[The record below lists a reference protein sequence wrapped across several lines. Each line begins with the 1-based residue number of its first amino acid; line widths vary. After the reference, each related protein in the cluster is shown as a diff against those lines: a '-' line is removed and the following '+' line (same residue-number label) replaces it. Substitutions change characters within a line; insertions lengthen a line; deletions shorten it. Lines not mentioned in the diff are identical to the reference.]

1 MVKLFSSWCNRLR
14 GRAAGRARDAARLAA
29 PPRVPEVESLTPR
42 VLMSID
48 PALGQRLLDAGYEK
62 ITWKGHE
69 TYAAPGQW
77 VASFRNMHGSKE
89 QQLAT
94 AASRLGRAA
103 PKAGLRVERAL
114 DSDGTFR
121 VDAPAGMSFKG
132 VRAALGRAR
141 GFGYVE
147 PNFAVWAQSLP
158 GDFYFGA
165 QYGLNN
171 TGQTSIF
178 GDTGVINADINA
190 PEAWDLLAAA
200 GAPAGGQQDVV
211 VGLIDTGVDYNHP
224 DIAASMWVNPFEIPG
239 NGKDDDGNG
248 FTDDVHGA
256 DFADLDGDPMDDHN
270 HGTHVAGILAATP
283 DNGIGTAGVAPH
295 VKVMALRF
303 LSADGFGGVDFA
315 IQALNYAMDMKSRG
329 VNIRLTNNSWG
340 GADFSQAMDDA
351 IRRSADAGMLFV
363 AAAGNGDAVNH
374 IGFDIDAPD
383 AGFYPASHTAPGVI
397 SVAATDS
404 RDRLASFSNF
414 GAEGVDLA
422 APGVNV
428 VSEIRNGGYQ
438 YFSGTSMA
446 TPLVSGVAAMAWT
459 LKPDAT
465 WEQVRDAIFAG
476 VDKLP
481 SLDGKMVTGG
491 RLNALSTLRRLLPTG
506 VVGRHVF
513 YNNSAFDSRSA
524 AASAADDN
532 AIATDKAALLPG
544 AGAATFANYTSYSR
558 GINGVMVD
566 VRNLPA
572 GDLTAD
578 DFAMSLGTDADLLA
592 SWQPAPAPRSVTVR
606 RGAGADGSDRVTLT
620 FADGAIKNTW
630 LRVTLLANDHTGLAA
645 PDTFYFGNAVGET
658 GDDPANATVDL
669 LDLGAVRAHL
679 FATAQPPTN
688 PFDLDRDGRVN
699 SMDLV
704 IALRARTD
712 SVLPLITLPVI

>member
-1 MVKLFSSWCNRLR
+1 
-14 GRAAGRARDAARLAA
+14 
-29 PPRVPEVESLTPR
+29 
-42 VLMSID
+42 MSVD
-48 PALGQRLLDAGYEK
+48 PALAHRLLDAGYEK

-69 TYAAPGQW
+69 TYAAPGEW
-77 VASFRNMHGSKE
+77 VASFRNLHGSKD
-89 QQLAT
+89 QQF
-94 AASRLGRAA
+94 AAAVAKVRKAA
-103 PKAGLRVERAL
+103 PRVGLRVERPL
-114 DSDGTFR
+114 DADGTFR
-121 VDAPAGMSFKG
+121 VDAPEGMSFKG
-132 VRAALGRAR
+132 VRAALSRVR
-141 GFGYVE
+141 GFDYVE

-158 GDFYFGA
+158 DDFYFGA

-178 GDTGVINADINA
+178 GDTGTSGADIDA
-190 PEAWDLLAAA
+190 PEAWDLLAGA
-200 GAPAGGQQDVV
+200 GMPAQGQSDVV

-224 DIAASMWVNPFEIPG
+224 DIAGSMWVNPFEIPA

-248 FTDDVHGA
+248 FVDDVHGA

-283 DNGIGTAGVAPH
+283 DNGIGTVGVAPH
-295 VKVMALRF
+295 VKIMALRF

-315 IQALNYAMDMKSRG
+315 IQALNYAMDMKARG
-329 VNIRLTNNSWG
+329 VNIRVTNNSWG

-363 AAAGNGDAVNH
+363 AAAGNGDAINH
-374 IGFDIDAPD
+374 IGFDVDAPG
-383 AGFYPASHTAPGVI
+383 AGFYPASQTAPSVI

-428 VSEIRNGGYQ
+428 VSEIRDGGYQ

-446 TPLVSGVAAMAWT
+446 TPLVTGVAAMAWT

-465 WEQVRDAIFAG
+465 WQEVRDAIFAG
-476 VDKLP
+476 VDKL
-481 SLDGKMVTGG
+481 SGLAGKMVTGG
-491 RLNALSTLRRLLPTG
+491 RLNAISTLRHLLPTA

-524 AASAADDN
+524 AASPADDN
-532 AIATDKAALLPG
+532 GIAADKAALLPG
-544 AGAATFANYTSYSR
+544 AGPATFANYTSYSK

-578 DFAMSLGTDADLLA
+578 DFALNLGTDSDLLA
-592 SWQPAPAPRSVTVR
+592 SWQPAPTPRAVSVR
-606 RGAGADGSDRVTLT
+606 RGAGVDGSDRVTLT

-630 LRVTLLANDHTGLAA
+630 LRVTVLANEHTGLAA
-645 PDTFYFGNAVGET
+645 PDASYFGNAVGET
-658 GDDPANATVDL
+658 GDNPANATVNLFDI
-669 LDLGAVRAHL
+669 GAIRSHL
-679 FATAQPPTN
+679 FATAQPMTN

-704 IALRARTD
+704 IAFRARTEPA
-712 SVLPLITLPVI
+712 LPLITLPLL